1 MKNNCGVGVRVSIS
15 GRASEAF
22 LRRGPMFR
30 TGEKRRRLSQ
40 TRGSSSG
47 QKDQCVQRLRGE
59 EEGILEGD

>member
-1 MKNNCGVGVRVSIS
+1 MSIS

-40 TRGSSSG
+40 MRGSSSG